1 MSGNPGQA
9 QAGWRPTHSA
19 TVRGVVDASRD
30 EAEVERR
37 LRLYSYLSVQ
47 EGRTYRTYFAIMQV
61 FTSTLLADLSAGE
74 VAASLAQLELDGRI
88 DAGESA
94 IEQVVVRLT
103 QLRKWGNLVPGRR
116 ETNAR
121 SITEFAHGSRRYQVD
136 KLAVRVHREAEEL
149 LAIPEG
155 AREVS
160 RELLPAIRR
169 GLDEIISTTSE
180 AVLAKQRL
188 GADAAVVVRL
198 REQLAEQV
206 TTLFLQ
212 HAELSDTVR
221 DFYAHLGQV
230 VARHDLNPDEI
241 AGFRGLLV
249 EYIQLVVEDVLRHTP
264 PIAERLDQLRRVQS
278 ELLPLLA
285 PTADLGEAVERAR
298 GRSETDWQGLA
309 DWFVDR
315 PGRRSQ
321 VWALREATTKAI
333 SSLLSNV
340 KRSTGGGGIAPGRRA
355 ELIRLASRFDAATP
369 WDAHTLFA
377 HAFSLSSARH
387 WLLLAD
393 VDATPPTEPWCSGSM
408 VPVPVSVSSRAEPA
422 ARGRTARI
430 VENPLG
436 EHAALVE
443 AEAEARQR
451 DAVYAELRAAA
462 DRLGEVTLSARA
474 LDVLYDLMRRAMS
487 HREEVDGAG
496 EFIHSPSRLHV
507 RVGPQAGSCVQ
518 IRAAHGMLTLHDV
531 AVSVGIAGQGGT
543 S

>member
-1 MSGNPGQA
+1 MADANRDHA
-9 QAGWRPTHSA
+9 EAG
-19 TVRGVVDASRD
+19 
-30 EAEVERR
+30 RR
-37 LRLYSYLSVQ
+37 LRLYTYLSVP
-47 EGRTYRTYFAIMQV
+47 EARTHFAIMRV

-74 VAASLAQLELDGRI
+74 VAASLAQLEHDGRI
-88 DAGESA
+88 DVGESA
-94 IEQVVVRLT
+94 IEQVVVRLK

-169 GLDEIISTTSE
+169 GMDEIMSTIGES
-180 AVLAKQRL
+180 VLAEQRQ
-188 GADAAVVVRL
+188 GADAGVVVRQ

-249 EYIQLVVEDVLRHTP
+249 EYIQLVVEDVLRYTP
-264 PIAERLDQLRRVQS
+264 PIAERLDQLGRVQS
-278 ELLPLLA
+278 ELLRLLA

-298 GRSETDWQGLA
+298 GRSETDWRGLA

-315 PGRRSQ
+315 PGQPSQ

-355 ELIRLASRFDAATP
+355 ELIRLAGRFDAATP
-369 WDAHTLFA
+369 WEAHTLFA
-377 HAFSLSSARH
+377 HAFSLASARH
-387 WLLLAD
+387 WVILPD
-393 VDATPPTEPWCSGSM
+393 VDETPPSEPWWRGSKL
-408 VPVPVSVSSRAEPA
+408 PVPVSVSSRAEPA
-422 ARGRTARI
+422 ARGRAARI

-436 EHAALVE
+436 EYAALAE

-451 DAVYAELRAAA
+451 DAVYAELRAVA
-462 DRLGEVTLSARA
+462 DRLAEVTLSAGA
-474 LDVLYDLMRRAMS
+474 LDVLYDLIRRAMG
-487 HREEVDGAG
+487 HREEVDGIG
-496 EFIHSPSRLHV
+496 EFVHSPSALRV
-507 RVGPQAGSCVQ
+507 QVGPKADARVQ
-518 IRAAHGMLTLHDV
+518 IRAAHGVLTLHGIT
-531 AVSVGIAGQGGT
+531 VSVSLCGQTPTARGVDG
-543 S
+543 